1 MSTAASARNLDLP
14 NALAD
19 ARARYTRANPA
30 SEQAYRQAC
39 QSLPGG
45 NTRTILY
52 YPPFPLTIAR
62 AQGAQVWDADG
73 HAYDDFVG
81 EYTAGLYGHSHPVIM
96 QAAREALE
104 GGIVFCGPNRFES
117 ELAALICARFASC
130 DRLRFTNSGT
140 EANLLAITAARAF
153 TKRSDI
159 LVFDGGYHGGVLL
172 FNTPGDN
179 AVNAPYP
186 FIRAPYND
194 IEGTLALIEA
204 NHERLAAVL
213 LEPMMGSAGAIPAE
227 RAFLA
232 ALREATARHDIV
244 LIFDEVMTSRLSP
257 GGLQQVHGVTPD
269 MTTFGKYMG
278 GGFTFGAFGGRA
290 EIVDQFDPRR
300 ADALPHAGTF
310 NNNVLT
316 MAAGVAGLKQIW
328 TEEAATALNARGD
341 RFREQINALFSE
353 HGFAAQATGTGSMLA
368 IHPNAAPIR
377 SPRDLVHIDADAKSL
392 LQIELLNAGF
402 YVGRMGLMSLS
413 LPLEERAYDAFL
425 GALEGFVQ
433 THAGLWQ

>member
-1 MSTAASARNLDLP
+1 MSTAATARNLDLP

-19 ARARYTRANPA
+19 ARARYARANPS

-62 AQGAQVWDADG
+62 AQGATVWDADG

-81 EYTAGLYGHSHPVIM
+81 EYSAGLYGHSHPVIM
-96 QAAREALE
+96 EAARQALD

-172 FNTPGDN
+172 FNTPGGN

-194 IEGTLALIEA
+194 IDGTLALIEA

-232 ALREATARHDIV
+232 ALREASTRHGMV

-257 GGLQQVHGVTPD
+257 GGLQQVHGVVPD

-290 EIVDQFDPRR
+290 DIVDQFDPRR

-316 MAAGVAGLKQIW
+316 MAAGVAGLKQVW
-328 TEEAATALNARGD
+328 TEQAASALNARGD
-341 RFREQINALFSE
+341 RFREQINTLFKSRA
-353 HGFAAQATGTGSMLA
+353 FPAQATGTGSMLA
-368 IHPNAAPIR
+368 IHPTTAPIR
-377 SPRDLVHIDADAKSL
+377 SPRDLAHIDADAKAL
-392 LQIELLNAGF
+392 LQIELLNAGC

-425 GALEGFVQ
+425 AALEGFVQ
-433 THAGLWQ
+433 TYAGLWE